1 MNGIRTQDFDI
12 KIDIKKG
19 LDGKITSGLVVG
31 DILRQNQA
39 LILVLHK
46 GELKSDPSVGVGLA
60 DMLNDNE
67 LDRWR
72 AEIREQLEMDGQ
84 RVESIHVSPTSININ
99 AKYR

>member
-19 LDGKITSGLVVG
+19 LDGKITSGPEVG

-39 LILVLHK
+39 LILVMHK
-46 GELKSDPSVGVGLA
+46 GELKENPSVGVGIS
-60 DMLNDNE
+60 DIINDHQ
-67 LDRWR
+67 LDKWR

-84 RVESIHVSPTSININ
+84 KVNSVKLDNYGLTIE
-99 AKYR
+99 AEY

>member
-19 LDGKITSGLVVG
+19 LDGKITSGLEVG

-39 LILVLHK
+39 LILVMHK
-46 GELKSDPSVGVGLA
+46 GELKENHSVGVGIS
-60 DMLNDNE
+60 DIINDHQ
-67 LDRWR
+67 LDKWR

-84 RVESIHVSPTSININ
+84 KVNSVKFDNYGLTIE
-99 AKYR
+99 AEY